1 MRPDRLPCSS
11 SSRSLTVY
19 DAFESGLVKVV
30 RLPDPDEQGR
40 VYLDLWDSVK
50 GTKTKEE
57 YLRECKGAIASI
69 YASWSK
75 DYQEWAEMFEF
86 ARTVPSPVLL
96 CVADTATRA
105 GWLFEHLVKEYE
117 FLRNPDDEDRKKW
130 HTIQIDTGVFDADK
144 GSEAILREMV
154 NTVGKD
160 GMAGENVRCVVS
172 VAMLTE
178 GWDVK
183 SVSHILGL
191 RAFGSPLLTE
201 QIIGRGLRRTNYDV
215 LNQPLDERPEG
226 YEETVDAFGI
236 PFVGFPVQKR
246 KRARTGSWSNKPVW
260 IEVEEKKSKFRVR
273 VPNVRSWAVSV
284 SKPLSQIIQVN
295 NVEIQILPVHS
306 ALG

>member
-154 NTVGKD
+154 NT
-160 GMAGENVRCVVS
+160 
-172 VAMLTE
+172 
-178 GWDVK
+178 
-183 SVSHILGL
+183 
-191 RAFGSPLLTE
+191 
-201 QIIGRGLRRTNYDV
+201 DV